1 MRNQAFSRVD
11 GQIDPQ
17 GTFRAEYSG
26 EIPPRLGGG
35 TNCIVKFVWQK
46 E

>member
-1 MRNQAFSRVD
+1 ME
-11 GQIDPQ
+11 IDSQ
-17 GTFRAEYSG
+17 GTIRGQYSG
-26 EIPPRLGGG
+26 EIPPHLQAGGG